1 MNAYTFGP
9 FSLFPDRFV
18 LACNGFLRQRL
29 SFLKTSSAFELLDL
43 RRVVDRLRALLDLI
57 LITLSTAEAR
67 TSDSIQN
74 PTIQTQMRF
83 SGTTIEQRLGQQI
96 ASEAPARLKHLDDAL
111 AHLFPTVRS

>member
-43 RRVVDRLRALLDLI
+43 RRVVDTCGPMLDLI
-57 LITLSTAEAR
+57 LITLSTTEAR
-67 TSDSIQN
+67 TSDSMQN
-74 PTIQTQMRF
+74 PTIQTQTRF
-83 SGTTIEQRLGQQI
+83 SGTTVEQRLGRQMFWG
-96 ASEAPARLKHLDDAL
+96 RRRVKHLDDAL